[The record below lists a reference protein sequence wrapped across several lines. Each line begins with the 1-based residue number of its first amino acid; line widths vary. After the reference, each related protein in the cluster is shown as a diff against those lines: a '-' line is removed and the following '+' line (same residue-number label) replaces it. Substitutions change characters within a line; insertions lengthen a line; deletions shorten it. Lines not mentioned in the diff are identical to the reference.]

1 MEKLSCDNIIEINYI
16 KQLISHKE
24 NLLKVFNDVIAI
36 ANINLNK
43 EAPCVSLPI
52 EENTE
57 PNLSDHSSDSSDD
70 ENMYE

>member
-1 MEKLSCDNIIEINYI
+1 MVR
-16 KQLISHKE
+16 E
-24 NLLKVFNDVIAI
+24 NLLKVFNDIILV

-43 EAPCVSLPI
+43 EIPCVSLPI

-70 ENMYE
+70 ENIYE

>member
-57 PNLSDHSSDSSDD
+57 PNLSDQSSDSSSD
-70 ENMYE
+70 EDI

>member
-16 KQLISHKE
+16 KQLIGHKE
-24 NLLKVFNDVIAI
+24 NLLKVFNDIIAV

-43 EAPCVSLPI
+43 EASCVSLPI

-57 PNLSDHSSDSSDD
+57 PNLSDHSSDSSSD
-70 ENMYE
+70 ENME

>member
-1 MEKLSCDNIIEINYI
+1 MEKLSCDNIIEINEI
-16 KQLISHKE
+16 KELISHKE
-24 NLLKVFNDVIAI
+24 NLLKVFNDIILV

-43 EAPCVSLPI
+43 EIPCVSLPI

-70 ENMYE
+70 ENIE

>member
-1 MEKLSCDNIIEINYI
+1 MEQLSCDNIIEINEI
-16 KQLISHKE
+16 RDLICHKE
-24 NLLKVFNDVIAI
+24 KLLKIFDDIILV

-43 EAPCVSLPI
+43 EIPCVSLPL

-70 ENMYE
+70 ESI